1 MLSRNLIHKAGT
13 AFLILMVFVTM
24 LNVLAASRTSH
35 AASGPI
41 IAGTACH
48 AGAPESGIPDK
59 DDFKPP
65 KHSFVDYDIFFS
77 CSAFKPMN
85 RPVTSISFQDTGNRA
100 LSGALS
106 EILIP
111 PKI

>member
-1 MLSRNLIHKAGT
+1 MLIKNLIHKAGT

-24 LNVLAASRTSH
+24 LNVVVTARTSH
-35 AASGPI
+35 AASEPV
-41 IAGTACH
+41 IADTICH
-48 AGAPESGIPDK
+48 AGAPESGVPDR

-85 RPVTSISFQDTGNRA
+85 RSVVSLPA
-100 LSGALS
+100 LDIGSRPFPGTWP